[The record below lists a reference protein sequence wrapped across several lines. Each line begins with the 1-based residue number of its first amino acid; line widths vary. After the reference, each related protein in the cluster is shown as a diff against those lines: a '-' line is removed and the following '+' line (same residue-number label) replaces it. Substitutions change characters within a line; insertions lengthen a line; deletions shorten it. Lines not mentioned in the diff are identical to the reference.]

1 MPARRSN
8 AAFEAALP
16 RAEPLSKLA
25 ATLLQKFP
33 RALQPSL
40 SKVAAAPT
48 TLLPIWPAVF
58 ALQQTVII
66 PHSAPAKPIMAV
78 NLAPAGC
85 STFATGFTR
94 QPNLISKN
102 SSTANSSTGS
112 QFSSCERVTNEV
124 SVLIFSPARATRAL
138 ALDRG

>member
-8 AAFEAALP
+8 AACAAAIQTAEA
-16 RAEPLSKLA
+16 LSKLP
-25 ATLLQKFP
+25 ATMLQSSP
-33 RALQPSL
+33 SASQTSL
-40 SKVAAAPT
+40 SKVAAAPNI
-48 TLLPIWPAVF
+48 LVAIWPAVF

-85 STFATGFTR
+85 STFATGFNR
-94 QPNLISKN
+94 QPNLISDT